1 MRKTREEH
9 TMKAIQKSLCFSVT
23 ILAVLCLTNKPSI
36 SLDLSNDRI
45 PPIILGGQGS
55 QGSAAAVNITGTW
68 RGSDGSTFYITYKS
82 GSVALY
88 GESSRYAR
96 IGTGS
101 ISSGR
106 GSIHWHDVPKVHKSG
121 LTEGAANLR
130 IKAANRIELM
140 MQGSTVVLTR

>member
-1 MRKTREEH
+1 MQKTREEH
-9 TMKAIQKSLCFSVT
+9 TMKTIRKSLCFSVT
-23 ILAVLCLTNKPSI
+23 ILAALCLTNKPSTG
-36 SLDLSNDRI
+36 SDLSNDRI

-55 QGSAAAVNITGTW
+55 QSSAAVNITGTW
-68 RGSDGSTFYITYKS
+68 HGSDGSKFYVTYKS

-96 IGTGS
+96 IGTGT

-106 GSIHWHDVPKVHKSG
+106 GSIHWHDVPKIHKSG
-121 LTEGAANLR
+121 LTEGAAGLR
-130 IKAANRIELM
+130 VKDAKRLELV